1 MQTFSKF
8 LIKILGITTFLIS
21 LNSCGTFSNPGAA
34 RKMEMEGRERAK
46 KNVEEGRGFSINKIG
61 HALHDLDTVFE
72 KFSRTK

>member
-21 LNSCGTFSNPGAA
+21 LNSCGTFSNPGDA

-46 KNVEEGRGFSINKIG
+46 KNVEEGRGF
-61 HALHDLDTVFE
+61 L
-72 KFSRTK
+72 